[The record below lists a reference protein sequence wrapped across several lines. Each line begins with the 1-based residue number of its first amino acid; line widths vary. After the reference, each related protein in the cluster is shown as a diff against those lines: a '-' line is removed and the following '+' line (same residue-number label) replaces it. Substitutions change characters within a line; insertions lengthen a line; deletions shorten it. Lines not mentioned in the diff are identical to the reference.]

1 MLVKLHDY
9 NNDSKIDR
17 KDAYKA
23 PNGFYYSSEEA
34 YQTTIQREQQRKQC
48 IDKMYDY
55 MGYQSFMK
63 IPTIFYK
70 KLKDWEGYGYNVIYR
85 AMLLAENG
93 IQRALTSKEFDSEFN
108 KVTYLSAIIQNQLND
123 ALKLEKREKSVK
135 ADTPKIEIDN
145 ISNIGRKTNPTTSVA
160 DLLGGI

>member
-34 YQTTIQREQQRKQC
+34 YKTTIQREQQRKQC

-70 KLKDWEGYGYNVIYR
+70 KLKDWEGYGYHVIYR
-85 AMLLAENG
+85 AMLLAESG
-93 IQRALTSKEFDSEFN
+93 IQKALTSKEFDSEFN

-145 ISNIGRKTNPTTSVA
+145 ISNIGRKANSATGVA

>member
-48 IDKMYDY
+48 IDKMYNY

-70 KLKDWEGYGYNVIYR
+70 KLKDWEGYGYHVIYR
-85 AMLLAENG
+85 AMLLAESS
-93 IQRALTSKEFDSEFN
+93 IQKALTSKEFDSEFN

-145 ISNIGRKTNPTTSVA
+145 ISNIGRKANPATGVA